1 MMPRQDRLRRAESAL
16 RNHALSYPE
25 THEDFPWGHR
35 ALKVKGKAFLFMALG
50 KKNDNVFSLSV
61 KLPLSA
67 RDAVT
72 LPFASPTPYG
82 LGKSGWVTARFV
94 AGNDVP
100 LDMLREWIDESFR
113 AIAPSRVL
121 ETFEHQ
127 ADAPKKRPKR
137 TGARR
142 TAARSR
148 AAK

>member
-1 MMPRQDRLRRAESAL
+1 MTRQDRLRRAESAL
-16 RNHALSYPE
+16 RMHALSYPE

-35 ALKVKGKAFLFMALG
+35 ALKVKGKAFVFMASG

-67 RDAVT
+67 REAVT
-72 LPFASPTPYG
+72 LPFASPTSYG
-82 LGKSGWVTARFV
+82 LGKTGWVTARFA
-94 AGNDVP
+94 AGDDIP

-121 ETFEHQ
+121 ANIERQ
-127 ADAPKKRPKR
+127 AVAPKKRSKR
-137 TGARR
+137 TGDKRP
-142 TAARSR
+142 AARIR

>member
-1 MMPRQDRLRRAESAL
+1 MPRQDRLRRAESAL
-16 RNHALSYPE
+16 RKHALSYPE

-35 ALKVKGKAFLFMALG
+35 ALKVKGKAFLFMANG
-50 KKNDNVFSLSV
+50 KQNGNIFSLSV

-67 RDAVT
+67 KEAVT

-82 LGKSGWVTARFV
+82 LGKSGWVTARFG
-94 AGNDVP
+94 AKDNVP

-121 ETFEHQ
+121 ANIERQ
-127 ADAPKKRPKR
+127 SVKPKKRSKR
-137 TGARR
+137 TGPKR
-142 TAARSR
+142 TAARIR